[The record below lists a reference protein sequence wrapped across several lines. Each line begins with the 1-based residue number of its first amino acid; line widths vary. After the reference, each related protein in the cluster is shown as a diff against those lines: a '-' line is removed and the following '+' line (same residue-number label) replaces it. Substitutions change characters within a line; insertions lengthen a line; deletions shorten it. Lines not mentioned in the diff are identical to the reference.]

1 MSETL
6 KPGLTA
12 TCRITVDTR
21 PHHRFMGDELRV
33 YSTPSLLYDVEVACR
48 DLILP
53 HVGEGKDSSAPASKS
68 TTSAPRLLGMWVE
81 ITVTLTEVNGPAVT
95 FEFSARDAVE
105 EVARGKH
112 SRFVVGLEKTRA
124 AARRRR
130 QRAGTL
136 RQVLAVRLNSRCDFL
151 DEAETAEVAH
161 PHRV

>member
-12 TCRITVDTR
+12 TVRITVDTPR
-21 PHHRFMGDELRV
+21 TIGFMGEELRV

-48 DLILP
+48 ELILP
-53 HVGEGKDSSAPASKS
+53 HVGEGKDSVGTRVEFDHVGA
-68 TTSAPRLLGMWVE
+68 TLLGMWVE

-112 SRFVVGLEKTRA
+112 SRFVVGLEKTAQRMKAKQAKA
-124 AARRRR
+124 A
-130 QRAGTL
+130 G
-136 RQVLAVRLNSRCDFL
+136 
-151 DEAETAEVAH
+151 
-161 PHRV
+161 